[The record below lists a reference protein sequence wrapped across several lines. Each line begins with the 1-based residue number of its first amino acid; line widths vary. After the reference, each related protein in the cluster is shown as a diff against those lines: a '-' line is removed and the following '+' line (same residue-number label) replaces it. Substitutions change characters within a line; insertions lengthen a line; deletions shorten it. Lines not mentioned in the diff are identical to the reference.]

1 MKINCQA
8 FLENKKIISIKD
20 INAQIE
26 NYEYDLNK
34 KEINGII
41 KMITNCY
48 IENMDEISNLV
59 DSVPFNVLI
68 LDGKINNIQLSL
80 DNFVY
85 HLVEGRG
92 IELEFDINLIEEESV
107 IEIPIEVEKSET
119 TDEDN
124 ERNKENNHDVCKE
137 NNEENELIKDQIIEE
152 IEQQLEEK
160 LEKVDDNFLVEDS
173 NILSGLDR
181 SYTRI
186 QIFFNKNNEMK

>member
-59 DSVPFNVLI
+59 DNVPFNVLI
-68 LDGKINNIQLSL
+68 LDGKINNILLTL

-85 HLVEGRG
+85 NLVEGRG
-92 IELEFDINLIEEESV
+92 IELEFDIDLVEQEPV
-107 IEIPIEVEKSET
+107 IEIPIEFEKSET
-119 TDEDN
+119 NDEEK
-124 ERNKENNHDVCKE
+124 ERNSENNDDVCEEKK
-137 NNEENELIKDQIIEE
+137 EENELIKDQVIDE

-160 LEKVDDNFLVEDS
+160 LEKVDDNFLVDDS